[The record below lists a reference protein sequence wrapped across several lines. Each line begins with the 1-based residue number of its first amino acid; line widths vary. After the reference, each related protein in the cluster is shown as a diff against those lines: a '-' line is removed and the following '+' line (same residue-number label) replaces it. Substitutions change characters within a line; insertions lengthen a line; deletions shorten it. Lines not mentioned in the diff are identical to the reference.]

1 MKLIDKVKLLKQ
13 RSKQTLV
20 NQKKY
25 WHISQS
31 NLQKI
36 LSIFYSTTH
45 LRITL
50 GGLPMLVISIILTVL
65 GLSLIL
71 VSLIVSKSD
80 SLDLREKIYLP
91 GLCLLL
97 IGFLC
102 LIGHFV
108 NSSL

>member
-13 RSKQTLV
+13 RVSKSSLI
-20 NQKKY
+20 KEKY
-25 WHISQS
+25 WHISQP
-31 NLQKI
+31 NLYKDAI
-36 LSIFYSTTH
+36 YSTTH

-80 SLDLREKIYLP
+80 SLDLREKIYVP

>member
-20 NQKKY
+20 NQRKY

-80 SLDLREKIYLP
+80 SLDLRENLFTWFMSFINR
-91 GLCLLL
+91 
-97 IGFLC
+97 I
-102 LIGHFV
+102 
-108 NSSL
+108 SLFDWSFR